1 MSSMGQPI
9 DVFLYLQHL
18 VRAELREALTDLD
31 LTPVQ
36 STVLQLVDRSPGG
49 SSADLARQTQVTA
62 QTMHR
67 IVGDLERRGL
77 LDLQARPGHG
87 RIREAHLTSE
97 GREIMAA
104 ADLRAQ
110 VIEDRMTEGMTQ
122 RQRDQLLQLLRLCV
136 RGLRASGHHA
146 SSTDHSE

>member
-1 MSSMGQPI
+1 MGQPI

-18 VRAELREALTDLD
+18 VRAELREALTDLE

-36 STVLQLVDRSPGG
+36 STVLQLVDRSPGS
-49 SSADLARQTQVTA
+49 SSADLARRTQVTA

-77 LDLQARPGHG
+77 LDLQTRPGHG
-87 RIREAHLTSE
+87 RIRDANLTSE
-97 GREIMAA
+97 GRGVMAA

-110 VIEDRMTEGMTQ
+110 VIEDRMTDGMTQ
-122 RQRDQLLQLLRLCV
+122 RQRDQLVQLLRHCV
-136 RGLRASGHHA
+136 RGLRVSGHHA
-146 SSTDHSE
+146 SDEDQE